1 MAGMIQRC
9 PRTQPISGRRRE
21 LHIQGGR
28 PLAQTIMRGAFMLP
42 FGACPSEGCGG
53 GKEVHQLSQQ
63 IALGLWGRQGW
74 SWAGS

>member
-28 PLAQTIMRGAFMLP
+28 LLAQTIMRGAFMLP
-42 FGACPSEGCGG
+42 FGACLIS
-53 GKEVHQLSQQ
+53 
-63 IALGLWGRQGW
+63 R
-74 SWAGS
+74 